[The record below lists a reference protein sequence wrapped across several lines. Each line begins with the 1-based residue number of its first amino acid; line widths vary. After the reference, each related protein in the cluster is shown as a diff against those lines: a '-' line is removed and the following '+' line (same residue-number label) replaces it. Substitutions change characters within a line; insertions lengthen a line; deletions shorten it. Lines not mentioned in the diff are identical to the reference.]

1 VSIYTPQSFAAH
13 DETAIARL
21 VRDHPFATLIT
32 PGNPEPFISHLP
44 LELAADRGP
53 RGTLLGHMAR
63 ANPHWRHFGNGA
75 SVAVFHG
82 PHAYVSPSW
91 YVDPAT
97 AVPTW
102 NYAVAHV
109 HGVATPMSD
118 ETETRA
124 LLDRLISRY
133 EAGRASPWRL
143 QLEGRPLETLL
154 GAIVGFRLDIERID
168 TKLKFSQNRSVEDRD
183 RVIAALRGEGHPE
196 ATAIAVW
203 MESYARES

>member
-1 VSIYTPQSFAAH
+1 VSIYTPHTFTVR

-32 PGNPEPFISHLP
+32 PGGEEPFISHLP
-44 LELAADRGP
+44 LELDADRGP
-53 RGTLLGHMAR
+53 QGTLLGHMAR
-63 ANPHWRHFGNGA
+63 ANPHWRHFANGP

-109 HGVATPMSD
+109 HGTAAPMSD
-118 ETETRA
+118 ESQTRA
-124 LLDRLISRY
+124 LLDRLVRRY
-133 EAGRASPWRL
+133 EGSRARPWQL
-143 QLEGRPLETLL
+143 QLDGRPLAALL
-154 GAIVGFRLDIERID
+154 AAIVGFCLHIERVD
-168 TKLKFSQNRSVEDRD
+168 AKLKFSQSRSAEDRD
-183 RVIAALRGEGHPE
+183 RVIAALRGEGHADAS
-196 ATAIAVW
+196 ATAAW
-203 MESYARES
+203 METYARES

>member
-1 VSIYTPQSFAAH
+1 MSIYTPQTFAAH
-13 DETAIARL
+13 DGAAIARL
-21 VRDHPFATLIT
+21 VLDHPFATLIT

-44 LELAADRGP
+44 LELASDRGP

-82 PHAYVSPSW
+82 PHAYVTPSW

-109 HGVATPMSD
+109 HGAATPMTD

-124 LLDRLISRY
+124 LLDRLIRRY
-133 EAGRASPWRL
+133 EASRAQPWQL
-143 QLEGRPLETLL
+143 QLDGRPLEALL
-154 GAIVGFRLDIERID
+154 GAIVGFRLHIERVD

-183 RVIAALRGEGHPE
+183 RVIAALRGEGYPE
-196 ATAIAVW
+196 ATAIAAW
-203 MESYARES
+203 MESYAREN